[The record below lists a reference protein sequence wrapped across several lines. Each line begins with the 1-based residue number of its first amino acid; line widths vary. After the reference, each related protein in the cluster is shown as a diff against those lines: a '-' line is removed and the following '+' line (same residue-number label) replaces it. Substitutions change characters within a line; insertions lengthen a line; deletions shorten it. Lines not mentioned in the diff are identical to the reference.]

1 MLQCLPLPL
10 HLLAL
15 YAADTLPVSLLH
27 AETGFQG
34 RVSARQ
40 TADGRQVGT
49 NGDLQVNTRPAT
61 GARANGGDPLLTW
74 QSLPLQ
80 GLTVAL
86 APPARPRFKVRAMAL
101 TDFYSRLTITVEGR
115 INLQDVAAQGPAGAA
130 SRVDLVLGP
139 TQLRNGRIDFTDRF
153 MRPNHSVR
161 STDLNGSIGALR
173 SDTRGRDR
181 PPLDTAGA
189 AQPVHPLSR
198 TARFWP
204 LES

>member
-115 INLQDVAAQGPAGAA
+115 INLQDVAAQALQAPPRAGIWCSGRPSCATAA
-130 SRVDLVLGP
+130 STPP
-139 TQLRNGRIDFTDRF
+139 TASGDRITACA
-153 MRPNHSVR
+153 RP
-161 STDLNGSIGALR
+161 T
-173 SDTRGRDR
+173 
-181 PPLDTAGA
+181 
-189 AQPVHPLSR
+189 
-198 TARFWP
+198 
-204 LES
+204 